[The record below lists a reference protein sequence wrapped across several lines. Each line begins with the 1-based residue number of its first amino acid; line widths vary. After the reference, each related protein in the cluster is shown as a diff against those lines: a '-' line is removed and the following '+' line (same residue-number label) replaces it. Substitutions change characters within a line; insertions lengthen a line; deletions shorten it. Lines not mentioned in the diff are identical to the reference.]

1 MMSIERYD
9 VIEDEVETY
18 KGNFKAWLRN
28 HNKEG
33 KYDDYI
39 WTTVDIHN

>member
-1 MMSIERYD
+1 MTSISQHEVHHDYEKMSFREYMIAVLNR
-9 VIEDEVETY
+9 
-18 KGNFKAWLRN
+18 
-28 HNKEG
+28 HG